1 MFSLAA
7 VGVPSAIPGLMPGV
21 LVILINGVTTVGSEL
36 LVWVHG
42 DAHTIRSVRVPHRAE
57 EKMSRVISRG
67 LIASARRVVLSRA
80 IRAQTLTA
88 PE

>member
-21 LVILINGVTTVGSEL
+21 LVILINGVTGQSVPTSWSGSTGMRTPSGPSVYHTVPKL
-36 LVWVHG
+36 
-42 DAHTIRSVRVPHRAE
+42 
-57 EKMSRVISRG
+57 SRVISRG